1 MKNPIRIL
9 LISDTHGRMDSVN
22 VLAEKTGAE
31 YCFHLGDLCTYTRES
46 VDLFPADMLYKQLK
60 HSPLC
65 TGQELA
71 ACADDPERLRQL
83 VKKYRTYG
91 NFEEYLSGAR
101 HFNIPVYAVTGNN
114 DDAGMEQTLRGS
126 PVHNLTFLNEH
137 TQIFLGGFQICGLGG
152 GCRSEAVASAFRG
165 CCFSSE
171 QIEKLEKSLS
181 SVQENIP
188 RILLTHIPPQE
199 NDDLA
204 RLVKAARPVLILCGH
219 THRWNE
225 SMTEDSYPVLTL
237 PKSTAGYA
245 VLELNGT
252 CWKYEKIQIS

>member
-1 MKNPIRIL
+1 M

-114 DDAGMEQTLRGS
+114 DDAALEKQLLKKPPR
-126 PVHNLTFLNEH
+126 NLLFLNEKK
-137 TQIFLGGFQICGLGG
+137 QVFLENFMICGIGGGFYEFFEDGSTFQ
-152 GCRSEAVASAFRG
+152 G
-165 CCFSSE
+165 CCFHPE
-171 QIEKLEKSLS
+171 QIEELQKNASLTDP
-181 SVQENIP
+181 ETP
-188 RILLTHIPPQE
+188 RILLMHVPPSE
-199 NDDLA
+199 NELLI
-204 RLVKAARPVLILCGH
+204 RLIRSIKPVLTLCGH
-219 THRWNE
+219 THHWGEAVIDGRF
-225 SMTEDSYPVLTL
+225 PVLNLT
-237 PKSTAGYA
+237 KSTAGYA
-245 VLELNGT
+245 VLELNGKNWN
-252 CWKYEKIQIS
+252 CRKYELK